1 MRTLI
6 LYKDRKKQWRW
17 KLVAA
22 NGNKIANGSE
32 GYVNRV
38 DCQMMATSIVQQPY
52 NLIDGLKKKK

>member
-22 NGNKIANGSE
+22 NGNKIANGGE
-32 GYVNRV
+32 GYINRI
-38 DCQMMATSIVQQPY
+38 DCLDMAISIIQEPY
-52 NLIDGLKKKK
+52 NFIDGLKKST